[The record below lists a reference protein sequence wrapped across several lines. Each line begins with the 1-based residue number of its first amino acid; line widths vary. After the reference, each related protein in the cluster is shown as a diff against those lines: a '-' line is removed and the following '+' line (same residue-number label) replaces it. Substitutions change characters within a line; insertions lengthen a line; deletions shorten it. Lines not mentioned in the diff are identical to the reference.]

1 LREAYGPLCA
11 FLCGWVFVLA
21 VLPGG
26 TAFLAVGF
34 SIFLDHFIPLAPGMR
49 VVLLFVLVTVLLAIY
64 YIGVR
69 ERAGVQRLFTS
80 AKILGLVMVIGA
92 AAFSAHGT
100 RASFAPTTNFSY
112 SGIGYAV
119 TACLMAYNGWSYVS
133 FVAGEIK
140 DPQRNLPR
148 ALALGMLLVMVL

>member
-1 LREAYGPLCA
+1 
-11 FLCGWVFVLA
+11 
-21 VLPGG
+21 
-26 TAFLAVGF
+26 
-34 SIFLDHFIPLAPGMR
+34 IN
-49 VVLLFVLVTVLLAIY
+49 

-69 ERAGVQRLFTS
+69 EGAWVQRIFTS

-133 FVAGEIK
+133 FVAREIK
-140 DPQRNLPR
+140 DPQGNLPR
-148 ALALGMLLVMVL
+148 SLALGMLLVMVLYVSANLAYMNVMTVPEIARVERVGAAVAERTMGPAGASVLSAVVLVSIIGAING